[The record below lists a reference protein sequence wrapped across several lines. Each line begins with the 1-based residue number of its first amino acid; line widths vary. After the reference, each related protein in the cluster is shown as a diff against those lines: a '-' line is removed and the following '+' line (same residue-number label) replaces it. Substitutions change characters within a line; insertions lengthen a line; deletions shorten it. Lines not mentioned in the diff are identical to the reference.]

1 MRRLPPVG
9 SIQAFVSVARLGSL
23 KAAADALA
31 LSSPALTRRIQALEQ
46 FVGRTLLERAHNGI
60 QLNEAGKSFFTEVA
74 PHIDAM
80 SRAVERISAPGKG
93 MRLRI
98 AVPSLLAAQRLL
110 PVLPSLRALHPTLQI
125 DVDTG
130 ANRLA
135 RLAEEDI
142 DAVIAL
148 TDRVDDR
155 YYARLLQRG
164 RVMTIGARSLK
175 EGPDAIREPGDLK
188 RVQVLL
194 HRDMPTSFEHWRQ
207 QIGMP
212 DLEPAGISHFD
223 AGQLILDA
231 AAEGLGVAF
240 MLDSHMAHS
249 HDERLVQMFDQTI
262 ESPYSYWFVCLP
274 DALKRK
280 PVRAFHDWL
289 VEQFA
294 DTVEPVG
301 GRVEDKGSPAQETP
315 RRAVSV

>member
-9 SIQAFVSVARLGSL
+9 SIQAFVAVARLGSL
-23 KAAADALA
+23 KGAADALA

-46 FVGRTLLERAHNGI
+46 FVGRPLFDRQHNGL
-60 QLNEAGKSFFTEVA
+60 QLNAAGEGFFVEVA

-98 AVPSLLAAQRLL
+98 AVPSLFAAQRLL
-110 PVLPSLRALHPTLQI
+110 PALGSLRALHPTLQI

-135 RLAEEDI
+135 RLIEEDV
-142 DAVIAL
+142 DAVIAI

-155 YYARLLQRG
+155 YYSRLLQRG

-175 EGPDAIREPGDLK
+175 DGPDAIREPSDLA
-188 RVQVLL
+188 RLPVLL
-194 HRDMPTSFEHWRQ
+194 HRDMPETFNHWRRQ
-207 QIGMP
+207 VGVP
-212 DLEPAGISHFD
+212 DLEPAGISQYD

-240 MLDSHMAHS
+240 MLDSHMAAS
-249 HDERLVQMFDQTI
+249 NDARLVQIFDETV

-274 DALKRK
+274 EALDRR

-289 VEQFA
+289 IDQFA
-294 DTVEPVG
+294 ETVEA
-301 GRVEDKGSPAQETP
+301 E
-315 RRAVSV
+315 AVAA